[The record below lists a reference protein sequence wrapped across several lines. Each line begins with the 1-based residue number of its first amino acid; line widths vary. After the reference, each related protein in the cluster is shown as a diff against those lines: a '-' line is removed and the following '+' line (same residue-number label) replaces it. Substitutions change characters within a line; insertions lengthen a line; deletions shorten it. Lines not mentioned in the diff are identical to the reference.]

1 MATADDPQQLTDMV
15 PGGWLGIAFLIAM
28 VAFAFVVI
36 IGEAVTPMDTTRL
49 PPPADSTPTTVLIE
63 IENGEAIPINC
74 SQVEIR
80 LQQCP

>member
-1 MATADDPQQLTDMV
+1 MATADDHQELPSIV
-15 PGGWLGIAFLIAM
+15 PGGWLGVAFLVAV

-49 PPPADSTPTTVLIE
+49 PPPASTPPTTVLID
-63 IENGEAIPINC
+63 IVNGDAVPINC
-74 SQVEIR
+74 SQVELR